1 MSETVDLKC
10 MVAQLQQ
17 QTEILLRIEL
27 AVRKDEFEQQHIDQ
41 ENKQARK
48 RLLSMVSDF
57 KKSHKKR
64 KEITE
69 ERHTRK
75 ETK

>member
-1 MSETVDLKC
+1 MSDTVDLKC
-10 MVAQLQQ
+10 MFDQLQQ

-57 KKSHKKR
+57 KKSHKKGR
-64 KEITE
+64 KSL
-69 ERHTRK
+69 K
-75 ETK
+75 VQQN

>member
-1 MSETVDLKC
+1 MSDTVDLKC
-10 MVAQLQQ
+10 MFDQLQQ

-48 RLLSMVSDF
+48 RLLSMVSD
-57 KKSHKKR
+57 SVGLL
-64 KEITE
+64 
-69 ERHTRK
+69 
-75 ETK
+75 

>member
-27 AVRKDEFEQQHIDQ
+27 AVRKDELEQQQVDQ
-41 ENKQARK
+41 ENEQARK
-48 RLLSMVSDF
+48 RLLSMVSEL
-57 KKSHKKR
+57 KKLHKK
-64 KEITE
+64 
-69 ERHTRK
+69 ER
-75 ETK
+75 

>member
-1 MSETVDLKC
+1 MSDTVDLKC
-10 MVAQLQQ
+10 MFDQLQQ

-69 ERHTRK
+69 KRHTRK